1 VSAGLVAATLVP
13 VAVLLPQRPIVH
25 EGLLEVTALDVGQGD
40 SLLVVGP
47 TGKALLVD
55 AGGPVGRGG
64 SLAGN
69 DARWDVGEE
78 VVAPYLWSRQMR
90 RLDAVLLTHAH
101 SDHMG
106 GMPAVLRDFRP
117 RELWLSVQPG
127 EAPGLG
133 ALLAEAKRLGVTVRW
148 LRAGDGF
155 VWDGVQASVL
165 APEAAYANPGV
176 AVNDDSLVMRLDYG
190 KASALLE
197 GDAEAASE
205 DTMLAN
211 GRLDTVTLLKVGH
224 HGSKTSTQPEFLA
237 VVAPKEA
244 VISVGRHNTFGHPRA
259 EVLAR
264 LEAAHVQTFRTDRE
278 GAETFLLSKDGG
290 IRAVSTAGP

>member
-1 VSAGLVAATLVP
+1 
-13 VAVLLPQRPIVH
+13 
-25 EGLLEVTALDVGQGD
+25 
-40 SLLVVGP
+40 
-47 TGKALLVD
+47 
-55 AGGPVGRGG
+55 
-64 SLAGN
+64 
-69 DARWDVGEE
+69 
-78 VVAPYLWSRQMR
+78 
-90 RLDAVLLTHAH
+90 
-101 SDHMG
+101 
-106 GMPAVLRDFRP
+106 
-117 RELWLSVQPG
+117 
-127 EAPGLG
+127 
-133 ALLAEAKRLGVTVRW
+133 VTVRW

-211 GRLDTVTLLKVGH
+211 GRLDAVTLLKVGH
-224 HGSKTSTQPEFLA
+224 HGSKTSTQPEFLS

-290 IRAVSTAGP
+290 IRTVSTAGP